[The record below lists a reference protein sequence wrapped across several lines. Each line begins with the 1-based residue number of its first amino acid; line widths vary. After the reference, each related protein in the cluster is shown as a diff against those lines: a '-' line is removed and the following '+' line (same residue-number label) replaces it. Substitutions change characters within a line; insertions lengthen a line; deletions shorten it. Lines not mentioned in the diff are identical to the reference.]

1 MRFGST
7 DLTMKTQTFTLL
19 ALIGLVAVYATPAY
33 ATTYF
38 GPSFAVSSTAPGGNV
53 YVTVSTVS
61 SNVFVAPPSGSGAQ
75 CQSGQTCSFP
85 LQACTNS
92 STFYYSIHEITI
104 TDSAGNSYLLG
115 SSATSGM
122 YWPTIL
128 GGQAPG
134 PNTNTLSSG
143 TGNLGD
149 ALNVTLGDTFVLP
162 FGTGAGGFTFST
174 SLASPPQTHTPEG
187 PFYWWTVAGNANG
200 DNLRLDQHPSINPT
214 LTAGQYVADIEGV
227 VICGPGVFF
236 DSGIQVFFDSGHQF
250 TVPQFSGPLLGLV
263 AVSLAGI
270 ALLRKSGRL
279 LPTTASNGQ

>member
-1 MRFGST
+1 
-7 DLTMKTQTFTLL
+7 LNMKTRMLTLF

-38 GPSFAVSSTAPGGNV
+38 GPSFSVSSTAPGGNV
-53 YVTVSTVS
+53 YITVSTVS
-61 SNVFVAPPSGSGAQ
+61 SNTFVAPPSGSGAQ

-104 TDSAGNSYLLG
+104 TDAVGNQYMLG

-122 YWPTIL
+122 YWPHVL

-143 TGNLGD
+143 SGNLGD
-149 ALNVTLGDTFVLP
+149 ALNVTNGDSFVLP
-162 FGTGAGGFTFST
+162 FGTGAGGFTFAT
-174 SLASPPQTHTPEG
+174 SLASPPQTHAPEG
-187 PFYWWTVAGNANG
+187 PFYWWTVAGNTFGA
-200 DNLRLDQHPSINPT
+200 NLRLDQHPSINPT
-214 LTAGQYVADIEGV
+214 LTPGQYVADIEGV
-227 VICGPGVFF
+227 VICGAGVFF

-250 TVPQFSGPLLGLV
+250 TVPQFGGAAIGVV
-263 AVSLAGI
+263 AVSLVGI

-279 LPTTASNGQ
+279 LPTATSKA